1 MADFGRIVLEPCK
14 RRSRVISQGATAMF
28 QARNDGSLE
37 EYRRVDME
45 KNDQIQEVFCSCHH
59 LCHHYHSGSS
69 NKSRSIL
76 IIVII

>member
-1 MADFGRIVLEPCK
+1 
-14 RRSRVISQGATAMF
+14 MF

-45 KNDQIQEVFCSCHH
+45 KNDQIQEVFCSCHY

-69 NKSRSIL
+69 NKSRNIL
-76 IIVII
+76 IIVIN